1 MGELFDYFGIS
12 EFAHKKIKE
21 LSTGMKQ
28 KAAIAVS
35 LVHDPDIVIF
45 DEPTN
50 GLDIITAR
58 NVTDYLKKLRDEG
71 KLVIVS
77 THIMSEAQ
85 KLCDRIGI
93 IIDGQKVAEGTLD
106 ELLTQTCTNDLEDAF
121 FQLYS
126 ARKGER

>member
-1 MGELFDYFGIS
+1 
-12 EFAHKKIKE
+12 
-21 LSTGMKQ
+21 MKQ

-35 LVHDPDIVIF
+35 LVHDPEVVIF

-58 NVTDYLKKLRDEG
+58 NVTDYLRKLRDEG

-77 THIMSEAQ
+77 THIMSEAE

-93 IIDGQKVAEGTLD
+93 IIDGMKVAEGTLE
-106 ELLTQTCTNDLEDAF
+106 ELLQQTNAQDLEDVF
-121 FQLYS
+121 FEFYKL
-126 ARKGER
+126 RRE